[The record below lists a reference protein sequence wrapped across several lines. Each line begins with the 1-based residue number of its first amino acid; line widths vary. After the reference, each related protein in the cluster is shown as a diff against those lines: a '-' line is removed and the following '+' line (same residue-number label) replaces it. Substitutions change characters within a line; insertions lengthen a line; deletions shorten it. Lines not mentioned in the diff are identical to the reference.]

1 MMPSSRLVRYSIIA
15 LALLAVL
22 PVLRFSA
29 QKLSKAIESD
39 PQISPPSL
47 QIQRQAVQ
55 VVDDVLPDAEL
66 GYVLPPNLD
75 QTIESIDFTSKRTT
89 DSRGFPNPGPWPA
102 QADMVF
108 LGDSLLVG
116 AGVGVSNGFV
126 ALLDAA
132 LEDRTILNLGNPGAG
147 PERQLRIFQRYG
159 VEVAPQLVVACLY
172 LASDIEGDQQF
183 RAWLADAQGME
194 YNRFRLSF
202 ARRQQARSGPD
213 LMRHFEYNP
222 LFLWLQSVVEPR
234 LWGDSRFAHRLKMPD
249 GNELFFGR
257 DKVRF
262 ARQAYSGDEKIF
274 LEFLAP
280 LERLRELAAT
290 YGTTLAVV
298 LIPSK
303 EELFAVD
310 PGSQSSGAAAIVRSQ
325 LRKLD
330 IPVLDLYPILVERA
344 AETTPYFTS
353 DIHLN
358 SYGNQVVADA
368 LLQWQ
373 EIRNLPTG
381 SQSAVADIP

>member
-15 LALLAVL
+15 LALLAL
-22 PVLRFSA
+22 LLVLRLSA
-29 QKLSKAIESD
+29 QKLGKAIESD
-39 PQISPPSL
+39 PRISPPSL

-75 QTIESIDFTSKRTT
+75 QTIESIDFTSKRIT

-102 QADMVF
+102 HADMVF

-116 AGVGVSNGFV
+116 AGVGVNNGFV

-183 RAWLADAQGME
+183 RAWLADPQGME

-202 ARRQQARSGPD
+202 ARRQDARSGNNFIRR
-213 LMRHFEYNP
+213 LEYNP

-234 LWGDSRFAHRLKMPD
+234 LWGDSRFVHRLRMPD
-249 GNELFFGR
+249 GHELFFGR

-262 ARQAYSGDEKIF
+262 ARQAYSGDEKLF
-274 LEFLAP
+274 LELSGAIGK
-280 LERLRELAAT
+280 LRKSAVTHGAT
-290 YGTTLAVV
+290 LGVV

-310 PGSQSSGAAAIVRSQ
+310 PGSQSSGAAAIVKSQ
-325 LRKLD
+325 LLKLD
-330 IPVLDLYPILVERA
+330 IPVLDLYPILAERA
-344 AETTPYFTS
+344 ATKTPYFTS

-358 SYGNQVVADA
+358 AYGNRVVADA
-368 LLQWQ
+368 LLQWE

-381 SQSAVADIP
+381 SQSAVVDTP

>member
-1 MMPSSRLVRYSIIA
+1 MPRSSLVRYSIYA
-15 LALLAVL
+15 LALVVSLVL
-22 PVLRFSA
+22 LRIA
-29 QKLSKAIESD
+29 ARQLSEAIEND

-147 PERQLRIFQRYG
+147 PERQIRIFQRFG
-159 VEVAPQLVVACLY
+159 VEVAPRLVVAGLY

-183 RAWLADAQGME
+183 RAWLADSQGME

-202 ARRQQARSGPD
+202 ARRQGARSGNNF
-213 LMRHFEYNP
+213 MRRLEYNP

-274 LEFLAP
+274 LELSGAI
-280 LERLRELAAT
+280 ERLRESVVAHGAT
-290 YGTTLAVV
+290 LGVV

-310 PGSQSSGAAAIVRSQ
+310 PGGQSSGAAAIVKSQ

-344 AETTPYFTS
+344 ATKTPYFTS

-358 SYGNQVVADA
+358 AYGNEVVADA

-381 SQSAVADIP
+381 SQEADAIPP